1 MWRILERAAIAAI
14 LALLAA
20 LAPILG
26 DRLAELEHAVARVAT
41 TARVPTWFA
50 SSCSPPHP
58 TR

>member
-14 LALLAA
+14 LALLGA

-26 DRLAELEHAVARVAT
+26 DRLAELERAVARVAA
-41 TARVPTWFA
+41 TAPVPTWYA
-50 SSCSPPHP
+50 SSCSPPRP